1 MTCQTCNGAGYV
13 RGHWMPE
20 LCPACSGMKEWNE
33 PEPDPRM
40 KHTHNI
46 EKFQLWVAIGEI
58 LAAVLL
64 VAFAGS
70 LFYLVGLSV

>member
-1 MTCQTCNGAGYV
+1 
-13 RGHWMPE
+13 
-20 LCPACSGMKEWNE
+20 
-33 PEPDPRM
+33 M
-40 KHTHNI
+40 KHTHDI

-70 LFYLVGLSV
+70 LFYLIGLSG

>member
-33 PEPDPRM
+33 PEPRM

-46 EKFQLWVAIGEI
+46 EKPHLWVAVAEIAAAI
-58 LAAVLL
+58 LAVALL
-64 VAFAGS
+64 AS
-70 LFYLVGLSV
+70 LAHLIGLSV